1 MYYVGIDIAKRAHE
15 VCFLSGDGEILDGN
29 SFKIPN
35 TISGVDKLQKMLDKY
50 GLTPQNSLVAMEATG
65 HYWLVLYSWL
75 FERGFEIKVINPIVT
90 DAYRNMRIRKAKND
104 RIDAEIVA
112 KVLMFGEYQE
122 TSVSSDETLSLRQL
136 CRYRLWQVQT
146 VSDLKRKI
154 IALLD
159 QVFPEYENLF
169 TDIFGMSSKE
179 LLKLYTTPEEIASI
193 NTLKLTNLLVSHSKG
208 RFGKDKALE
217 IKAIAKGSLG
227 IRIATDA
234 FAFQI
239 RQMLEQLEFVDKQ
252 IEGIDVEIKAY
263 MDKLNSP
270 VTTIPG
276 VGPAYGAVILSELGD
291 IHRFPSAKQIV
302 SYSGLDASVSESGDF
317 AGDQCHISKRGSSYL
332 RRAIWGAAFVASWS
346 DPELTAYYHRLR
358 NRGKPH
364 QVAVGAVARKLCHI
378 IFAVLSENRPYEAR
392 A

>member
-1 MYYVGIDIAKRAHE
+1 
-15 VCFLSGDGEILDGN
+15 
-29 SFKIPN
+29 
-35 TISGVDKLQKMLDKY
+35 
-50 GLTPQNSLVAMEATG
+50 
-65 HYWLVLYSWL
+65 
-75 FERGFEIKVINPIVT
+75 
-90 DAYRNMRIRKAKND
+90 
-104 RIDAEIVA
+104 
-112 KVLMFGEYQE
+112 
-122 TSVSSDETLSLRQL
+122 
-136 CRYRLWQVQT
+136 
-146 VSDLKRKI
+146 
-154 IALLD
+154 
-159 QVFPEYENLF
+159 
-169 TDIFGMSSKE
+169 
-179 LLKLYTTPEEIASI
+179 
-193 NTLKLTNLLVSHSKG
+193 
-208 RFGKDKALE
+208 
-217 IKAIAKGSLG
+217 
-227 IRIATDA
+227 
-234 FAFQI
+234 
-239 RQMLEQLEFVDKQ
+239 VDKQ

-317 AGDQCHISKRGSSYL
+317 EGDQCHISKRGSSYL